1 MSTIPPSTAE
11 NLTPNKKPG
20 QLLLFMLAST
30 LGFLGVMM
38 VLLAALNPSPPHDG
52 PVGTVTELAGV
63 QYGHRRS
70 LTYHYIV
77 EFTLDDTTNTFEYST
92 KSALDV
98 GDEVPLVIDS
108 SRGTVGSKTTSTSSD
123 IMVVGVLLVG
133 IAVAFLSYGAHQNG
147 SFQPALPNGLY
158 ELARKLPNWIS
169 RSVVRVVPL
178 GMSAFLLLVGS
189 IFGSFFLSIQ
199 LKYLTLGPTE
209 NVEIVSADLLGVENI
224 VLTVEMPTGE
234 QRSVTVRYE
243 DYLLN
248 KDQVTVFPETE
259 PLQTHS
265 GMDSLGSWEQ
275 LLSLLVGLV
284 LGLASVDRWGKWK
297 DDHQSTPPGS

>member
-52 PVGTVTELAGV
+52 PVGTVTALSGV
-63 QYGHRRS
+63 QVGRRS
-70 LTYHYIV
+70 TTYHYVV
-77 EFTLDDTTNTFEYST
+77 EFTLDDTNNTFEYST
-92 KSALDV
+92 GSALDV
-98 GDEVPLVIDS
+98 GDQVPLVIDS

-147 SFQPALPNGLY
+147 SFQPALPDGPY
-158 ELARKLPNWIS
+158 ELARRLPNWLTQ
-169 RSVVRVVPL
+169 SVARIVPL
-178 GMSAFLLLVGS
+178 GMSAFLLVFGV

-199 LKYLTLGPTE
+199 LKYLTLGPAE

-259 PLQTHS
+259 PLQTRS
-265 GMDSLGSWEQ
+265 GIDSLGPREQ

-284 LGLASVDRWGKWK
+284 LGLASIDRWGKWK
-297 DDHQSTPPGS
+297 DDRQSTPPGS